1 MADSPQPV
9 PVSFPEFQP
18 LTTAKW
24 QERLTRDLKGQDP
37 ATLRWQ
43 TPDGFAVE
51 PFYHQEALAE
61 LGGAPAPLVRAAG
74 AWRNVPTYVV
84 PAASRGHEAI
94 DRAAAALQL
103 GAEGAHF
110 VLAQADE
117 FDADYLAQQLP
128 LADTYVGFTLR
139 RGAAGLLARLAATG
153 AGSLRGFLVLDPLTH
168 HVPDLATQLQE
179 LRGVLATS
187 RAWPE
192 FRALGLDVAYYGNRG
207 ATTTQQIAFALNTA
221 AAYLSKLPNE
231 ELSVADVAAALHL
244 HVAVASN
251 YFFEIAKL
259 RAFRRLWATLLHA
272 YGLPAE
278 AAEHLTIFASTATW
292 SQTTL
297 DPHTNLLR
305 HATEAMSAVLGGA
318 DAVSVGT
325 FDSLFHEPN
334 DFAERLARNLP
345 VLLREEAHLGQ
356 VQDPAAGSYYLE
368 TLTDTLAREA
378 WALFQQLEA
387 AGGLPAA
394 TGQVMSLLH
403 EAAQA
408 QFRRIATGQQ
418 VVVGTNRYQNAQE
431 QFDFNPKR
439 LLRSPGFDS
448 TRATYPTEVLRLA
461 TALHFERRELKKKR
475 AALVLLGTHTNEII
489 LESFLQTLPKL
500 ERPELHHAHP
510 EGTLSV
516 LFSSSEQA
524 TLMYATPEQFGQL
537 ARTVSGVPLDEAG
550 FMPPTL
556 LTADLA
562 TMQEAVQIFGLK
574 EFTVEGYS
582 TEAVLSRLQGRD
594 ASPGAAAASEAE

>member
-1 MADSPQPV
+1 MADLPQPV

-43 TPDGFAVE
+43 TPDGFTVE

-61 LGGAPAPLVRAAG
+61 LGGAPAPLMRAAG

-94 DRAAAALQL
+94 DRAAAALKL

-110 VLAQADE
+110 VLTQADE

-128 LADTYVGFTLR
+128 LADTYVGYSLR
-139 RGAAGLLARLAATG
+139 RGAAGLLGRLYAAAG
-153 AGSLRGFLVLDPLTH
+153 APLRGFMVSDPITH
-168 HVPDLATQLQE
+168 HAPDLATQRQE
-179 LRGVLATS
+179 LHEVLTAS

-192 FRALGLDVAYYGNRG
+192 FRALGLDAAYYGNRG
-207 ATTTQQIAFALNTA
+207 ATATQQIAFALNTA
-221 AAYLSKLPNE
+221 AHYLSKLPNE
-231 ELSVADVAAALHL
+231 ELTVADVAAALHL
-244 HVAVASN
+244 HVAVAPN

-259 RAFRRLWATLLHA
+259 RALRRLWATLLHA

-278 AAEHLTIFASTATW
+278 AAERLTVFASTATW

-356 VQDPAAGSYYLE
+356 VQDAAAGSYYLE

-378 WALFQQLEA
+378 WVLFQRLEA

-394 TGQVMSLLH
+394 TGQVLALLH
-403 EAAQA
+403 ETAQA
-408 QFRRIATGQQ
+408 QFRRVATGEQ
-418 VVVGTNRYQNAQE
+418 VVIGTNRYQNAQE

-475 AALVLLGTHTNEII
+475 AALVLLGAHTNETI
-489 LESFLQTLPKL
+489 LESFLQTLPEL
-500 ERPELHHAHP
+500 ERPELRHAHP

-516 LFSSSEQA
+516 LFSSPEQA
-524 TLMYATPEQFGQL
+524 TLMYATPEQFGRL
-537 ARTVSGVPLDEAG
+537 ARTVSGVPLDESG
-550 FMPPTL
+550 FVPPTL

-562 TMQEAVQIFGLK
+562 TMQEAVQVFGLK

-582 TEAVLSRLQGRD
+582 TEDVLARLQGRD
-594 ASPGAAAASEAE
+594 ASPGSAGTTEAE

>member
-18 LTTAKW
+18 LTTAQW
-24 QERLTRDLKGQDP
+24 QARLTRDLKGQDP

-43 TPDGFAVE
+43 TPDGFSVE

-61 LGGAPAPLVRAAG
+61 LGGAPAPLLRPAG

-94 DRAAAALQL
+94 ARAAAALKL

-128 LADTYVGFTLR
+128 LADTYVGYSLR
-139 RGAAGLLARLAATG
+139 RGAAGLLARLAEAG
-153 AGSLRGFLVLDPLTH
+153 AGPLRGFLVLDPLTH
-168 HVPDLATQLQE
+168 HLPDLVTQQQE
-179 LRGVLATS
+179 LREVLATC
-187 RAWPE
+187 RNWPE

-207 ATTTQQIAFALNTA
+207 ATATQQIAFALNTA
-221 AAYLSKLPNE
+221 AAYLSQLPTD
-231 ELSVADVAAALHL
+231 ELPVAEVAAALHL
-244 HVAVASN
+244 HVAVAPN
-251 YFFEIAKL
+251 YFVEIAKL
-259 RAFRRLWATLLHA
+259 RALRRLWATLLHA

-278 AAEHLTIFASTATW
+278 AAANLTIFASTATW

-378 WALFQQLEA
+378 WALFQQIEA

-394 TGQVMSLLH
+394 TGQVLALLH
-403 EAAQA
+403 EAAQV
-408 QFRRIATGQQ
+408 QFRRIATGEQ
-418 VVVGTNRYQNAQE
+418 VVIGTNRYQNAHE

-439 LLRSPGFDS
+439 LLRSASFDT

-489 LESFLQTLPKL
+489 LESFLRTLPAT
-500 ERPELHHAHP
+500 ERPELQHAHP

-516 LFSSSEQA
+516 LFSSAEQA
-524 TLMYATPEQFGQL
+524 TLMYATPLQFGRL
-537 ARTVSGVPLDEAG
+537 ARTINGVSLDEAG
-550 FMPPTL
+550 FIPPAL

-562 TMQEAVQIFGLK
+562 TMQEAVQVFGLK

-582 TEAVLSRLQGRD
+582 TDDVLARLQGR
-594 ASPGAAAASEAE
+594 SVKS

>member
-18 LTTAKW
+18 LTTAQW
-24 QERLTRDLKGQDP
+24 QARLTRDLKGQDP

-61 LGGAPAPLVRAAG
+61 LGGAPAPLVRPAG

-94 DRAAAALQL
+94 DRAAAALKL

-117 FDADYLAQQLP
+117 FDTDYLAQQLP
-128 LADTYVGFTLR
+128 LADTYVGYSVV
-139 RGAAGLLARLAATG
+139 RGAAGLLARLVETG
-153 AGSLRGFLVLDPLTH
+153 AGPLRGFLVLDPLTH
-168 HVPDLATQLQE
+168 HLPDLVSQQQE
-179 LRGVLATS
+179 LREVLATC
-187 RAWPE
+187 RNWPE
-192 FRALGLDVAYYGNRG
+192 FRALGLDMAYYGNRG
-207 ATTTQQIAFALNTA
+207 ATATQQIAFTLNTA
-221 AAYLSKLPNE
+221 AAYLNQLPTD
-231 ELSVADVAAALHL
+231 ELPVAEVAAALHL
-244 HVAVASN
+244 HVAVAPN

-259 RAFRRLWATLLHA
+259 RALRRLWATLLHA

-278 AAEHLTIFASTATW
+278 AAANLTIFASTATW

-334 DFAERLARNLP
+334 EFAERLARNLP

-394 TGQVMSLLH
+394 TGQVLGMLH
-403 EAAQA
+403 ETAQI
-408 QFRRIATGQQ
+408 QFRRIATGEQ
-418 VVVGTNRYQNAQE
+418 VVIGTNRYQNAHE

-439 LLRSPGFDS
+439 LLRSPTFDT
-448 TRATYPTEVLRLA
+448 TRATYPIEVLRLA

-475 AALVLLGTHTNEII
+475 AALVLLGAHTNETI
-489 LESFLQTLPKL
+489 LESFLQTLPEL

-516 LFSSSEQA
+516 LFSSAEQA
-524 TLMYATPEQFGQL
+524 TLMYATPLQFGRL
-537 ARTVSGVPLDEAG
+537 ARTVSGLPLDEVNYT
-550 FMPPTL
+550 PPAL

-562 TMQEAVQIFGLK
+562 TMQDAVQIFGLK
-574 EFTVEGYS
+574 EFVVEGYS
-582 TEAVLSRLQGRD
+582 TEDVLARLQGR
-594 ASPGAAAASEAE
+594 GAATATAGATEAE